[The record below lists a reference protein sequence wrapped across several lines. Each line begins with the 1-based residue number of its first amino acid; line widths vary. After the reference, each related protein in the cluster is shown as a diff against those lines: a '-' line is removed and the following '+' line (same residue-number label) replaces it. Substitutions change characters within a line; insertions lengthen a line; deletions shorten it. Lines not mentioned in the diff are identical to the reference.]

1 MEDKIVLEEE
11 LEVFKKALQ
20 RIKEELY
27 GERFE
32 KYEYDIEENIKEI
45 IEELEKEIGTI

>member
-1 MEDKIVLEEE
+1 MEDKLEI
-11 LEVFKKALQ
+11 LLKAI
-20 RIKEELY
+20 RHIKEELY

-32 KYEYDIEENIKEI
+32 EYEYDIEENIKEI